1 MILPAHQR
9 VRARM
14 ADAVTRLYGIPAD
27 DPVLAAIPIETPPR
41 RALGDLAVP
50 LAFELARRLRK
61 APRLIAQEIAAAL
74 GPIDGVSR
82 VEAAANGYVNFFLE
96 RKSSLAAW
104 LQGAAPPLPDAAAG
118 ADKAIVEHTAINP
131 NKAAHIGHLRNA
143 ALGDAFGRLLRYL
156 GRRVEIQNY
165 IDDTGV
171 QVADVVVGFR
181 ELEGR
186 DLASVT
192 LLADSTRFDYYCWD
206 LYARVTEWYEQDKER
221 LRIRAA
227 ALHDIERGGNPTADL
242 ARFIAD
248 RIVRAHLAT
257 MRRLDI
263 DYDLLTWEG
272 DILRLQFWA
281 HAFEFLK
288 RTGAVFLQTE
298 GRLAGCWVMRIE
310 DDAPAAEPDGV
321 AEGDPAADEPREKVI
336 VRSDGTVTYV
346 GKDMAYQ
353 LWKFG
358 LLGKDFY
365 YRVFE
370 QAGGRTLW
378 STASSPE
385 GSDGG
390 QTGVKP
396 GSDGGQTRVRP
407 GSDGGQTGVRP
418 WSDPGLTPQPPEFG
432 RASWVC
438 NVIDTRQ
445 SYLQKLVK
453 QALAALGY
461 HAQAERSVHYAYE
474 MVALSHATAREL
486 GYETGEDEGR
496 PFVEVSGRKGLGVK
510 ADDLID
516 RLTAK
521 AAAEVAS
528 RNPELPPDDVTRT
541 ASAIAI
547 AALRYFMVKFSRGK
561 VIVFDI
567 DEALS
572 FEGESGPYLQY
583 AAVRANNIFNKLR
596 DRHGLDEGA
605 VVERMAATP
614 DAGLAA
620 GEEADELWALVLEAA
635 RLDEIVDQAVRTLEL
650 SVLAK
655 YAFGLAQTF
664 NGFYHKYPI
673 LNEERADVQIWRAAA
688 AAFYRAQLTR
698 ALALMGCTVPRRM

>member
-1 MILPAHQR
+1 MILPIHQR

-14 ADAVTRLYGIPAD
+14 IDAVHRLYQIPVD
-27 DPVLAAIPIETPPR
+27 DPVLANIPVETPPR
-41 RALGDLAVP
+41 RALGDLSVP

-61 APRLIAQEIAAAL
+61 APRAIAQEIVGAL
-74 GPIDGVSR
+74 GSLEGVSR
-82 VEAAANGYVNFFLE
+82 IDAAPNGYVNFFLD
-96 RKSSLAAW
+96 RPGRLKDWLRAAT
-104 LQGAAPPLPDAAAG
+104 PPSRA
-118 ADKAIVEHTAINP
+118 ADKEIVEHTAINP

-171 QVADVVVGFR
+171 QVADVAVGFR

-186 DLASVT
+186 DLAAVKA
-192 LLADSTRFDYYCWD
+192 LADSTRFDYYCWD
-206 LYARVTEWYEQDKER
+206 LYAKVTEWYEEDKGR

-227 ALHDIERGGNPTADL
+227 ALHDIERGGNATAEL
-242 ARFIAD
+242 AHFIAD

-272 DILRLQFWA
+272 DILRLHFWS

-310 DDAPAAEPDGV
+310 EEGTPADADAAASSIEADG
-321 AEGDPAADEPREKVI
+321 ADEPREKVI

-358 LLGKDFY
+358 LLGKDFG
-365 YRVFE
+365 YRVFRPATSDARE
-370 QAGGRTLW
+370 LW
-378 STASSPE
+378 ST
-385 GSDGG
+385 
-390 QTGVKP
+390 T
-396 GSDGGQTRVRP
+396 
-407 GSDGGQTGVRP
+407 
-418 WSDPGLTPQPPEFG
+418 SDPGAAAQGAPEFG
-432 RASWVC
+432 KASWVC

-461 HAQAERSVHYAYE
+461 EAQAAHSVHYAYE

-486 GYETGEDEGR
+486 GYDADEGEGR

-521 AAAEVAS
+521 AASEVAK
-528 RNPELPPDDVTRT
+528 RNPDLPPAERQRI
-541 ASAIAI
+541 AEAIAV
-547 AALRYFMVKFSRGK
+547 AAVRYFMVKFSRGK

-583 AAVRANNIFNKLR
+583 AVVRANNIFHKLQER
-596 DRHGLDEGA
+596 EGLSEAAVIEGL
-605 VVERMAATP
+605 AATP
-614 DAGLAA
+614 ADTVTS
-620 GEEADELWALVLEAA
+620 GEESDELWGLVLEAA

-655 YAFGLAQTF
+655 YAFGLAQAF

-673 LNEERADVQIWRAAA
+673 LNEERRDVKIWRAAA

-698 ALALMGCTVPRRM
+698 ALELMGCRVPTRM